1 MFLVPSVL
9 IFPIWTEIN
18 FIQTSR
24 IVNFTKAIG
33 NQCFIF
39 HNMFFHPD
47 SAYAVRKLCTIIA
60 GDNEN
65 NKKYAKKCFLF
76 E

>member
-18 FIQTSR
+18 FIQASR

-39 HNMFFHPD
+39 HNMCF
-47 SAYAVRKLCTIIA
+47 SIQIQLTQL
-60 GDNEN
+60 EN
-65 NKKYAKKCFLF
+65 CVQL
-76 E
+76 